1 MPSSSKGW
9 DANFNFKIVLLGEG
23 CVGKTSCVL
32 RYVDDQF
39 NERHITTLQASFL
52 NKRLNVRG
60 KRVNLSIWDT
70 AGQERFHAL
79 GPIYYRDA
87 NGAILVYDI
96 TDLDSFRKVKVWIKE
111 LRKMLGNKIILVIVG
126 NKTDIEEKR
135 HVEPNMAEEYAKSV
149 GATHFHTS
157 AKLNTG
163 IDELF
168 LELTKQMISVALNNK
183 SDSKNSSG
191 EGGTGN
197 RIHIFDDTSPSSP
210 RNRCCSGSS

>member
-1 MPSSSKGW
+1 MP
-9 DANFNFKIVLLGEG
+9 ANSASRSDVNYNFKVVLLGEG

-39 NERHITTLQASFL
+39 NDRHITTLQASFL

-96 TDLDSFRKVKVWIKE
+96 SDLDSFRKVKVWIKE
-111 LRKMLGNKIILVIVG
+111 LRKMLGNKIVLLIAG
-126 NKTDIEEKR
+126 NKIDLEDSR
-135 HVEPNMAEEYAKSV
+135 QVETGTAEEYAKSV

-157 AKLNTG
+157 AKDNTG

-168 LELTKQMISVALNNK
+168 LELTRQMISSAGNSK
-183 SDSKNSSG
+183 SDSESSRS
-191 EGGTGN
+191 N
-197 RIHIFDDTSPSSP
+197 RIHIFDDSSSSSSSSSKS
-210 RNRCCSGSS
+210 RCCSSSS